1 MRSALALNVNNN
13 NLLRR
18 FLCCG
23 RPLANGD
30 RRFNRL
36 YANLI
41 SLLLGAL

>member
-1 MRSALALNVNNN
+1 MRMALALNVNNN

-18 FLCCG
+18 FFTCG
-23 RPLANGD
+23 RRLANGD
-30 RRFNRL
+30 RRFKHL